1 MLMIERL
8 TRCWIC
14 FQRITE
20 CWNALLHV
28 SKKHTAGRYRCS
40 YGEIQL
46 FPFNVSSYI
55 CKVHI
60 ERDLELTFVWIMFYM
75 IYQIDYEKNEEG
87 WVKNIR
93 SSVDDWNGILET
105 ILQWSPFGTESDLL
119 QQVKSLSDHCY
130 CSSSSPCWS
139 ALISLTPLQF
149 DTLKEQGTRIIVY
162 NLWEDDE
169 GKMELDFETD
179 PHVSTHTCVLI
190 VKEFRNVKHGACLA
204 NILKY

>member
-40 YGEIQL
+40 YGEIQF

-55 CKVHI
+55 CKVHS

-75 IYQIDYEKNEEG
+75 ILSDRLWEKWGRLGEEHKVFCG
-87 WVKNIR
+87 WLEWNSRNHIAMVTLWNWKR
-93 SSVDDWNGILET
+93 SSSAGKISIWPLLLFIFFSLLICSNFSYTFAVWYLERTRNTHYRVQSLGRWWGKDGIG
-105 ILQWSPFGTESDLL
+105 FRN
-119 QQVKSLSDHCY
+119 
-130 CSSSSPCWS
+130 WS
-139 ALISLTPLQF
+139 ACEYTYLCSDSERIPKCETWSLL
-149 DTLKEQGTRIIVY
+149 
-162 NLWEDDE
+162 
-169 GKMELDFETD
+169 
-179 PHVSTHTCVLI
+179 C
-190 VKEFRNVKHGACLA
+190 
-204 NILKY
+204 